1 MFSFDELTEEE
12 ETQIIEKVAGKI
24 HQYKM
29 EAPAIILLETSK
41 PLSYIG
47 TQLGKLYLAP
57 LLPLL
62 KEDLG
67 VPAEKILTVFEKREN
82 IEKLI
87 RLIEQKPDEDDEWR

>member
-12 ETQIIEKVAGKI
+12 ETQIIEKIAEKI
-24 HQYKM
+24 RQYKM
-29 EAPAIILLETSK
+29 EGPAILLLETSK
-41 PLSYIG
+41 PISYVG

-67 VPAEKILTVFEKREN
+67 IPAEKILTVFERREN
-82 IEKLI
+82 IE
-87 RLIEQKPDEDDEWR
+87 RLLQIIEQKPDEEDEWK